1 MKPFLKLSSCFA
13 FAMLFGQLHGQMLSP
28 SVFSEPQNHLLFHAE
43 FQKQN
48 GIKSIH
54 GTFSQKRV
62 NERIKP
68 LPGELKITFDSSGR
82 LSSLEEIKSLG
93 GRMDTNFT
101 QWNFVNNSTYS
112 IFKADALSYICTV
125 FREMGDTIIETAY
138 RTPALPKSTEELAEQ
153 DLFWSYE
160 EMCIIEKKDPRRIEL
175 FHNSIGLPYMR
186 RSTSFND
193 LGYVTEVEE
202 RLLVTDK
209 VKRTQFIYND
219 KGQIIER
226 RKYKGNKNSETTI
239 FDYSSSGNLLFWD
252 VYKNDILSKHH
263 EVLYDSNGLVDAIIL
278 KHLATERIE
287 IVQYSYEFYP

>member
-1 MKPFLKLSSCFA
+1 MKHFLKLSSCFA
-13 FAMLFGQLHGQMLSP
+13 FAMLFGQLQAQMLSP

-48 GIKSIH
+48 RIKVVN

-62 NERIKP
+62 NERIKS
-68 LPGELKITFDSSGR
+68 LPGKLEITFDSSGR
-82 LSSLEEIKSLG
+82 LTSLEEIKSLG
-93 GRMDTNFT
+93 GRMDTSFT
-101 QWNFVNNSTYS
+101 QWNYVNNSTYS
-112 IFKADALSYICTV
+112 IFKADDLSYICTV
-125 FREMGDTIIETAY
+125 YREKGDTILETAY
-138 RTPALPKSTEELAEQ
+138 RTPALPTSTKELTEQ

-160 EMCIIEKKDPRRIEL
+160 EMCIIEKKDPKRVEL

-186 RSTSFND
+186 RTTSFND
-193 LGYVTEVEE
+193 LGYVTEIEE

-209 VKRTQFIYND
+209 VKSIRFSYND

-226 RKYKGNKNSETTI
+226 RKYKGEENSETTL

-252 VYKNDILSKHH
+252 NYKKDILSKHH
-263 EVLYDSNGLVDAIIL
+263 EVLYDSNGLVEAIIL